1 MRRER
6 IIRAKYRVLCERE
19 SHILFAEIM
28 LAGRSKAADMY
39 EIVTG
44 LRKMNKEEDRLPQ
57 NLVFHQVV
65 VGQGGM
71 DGRKDAST
79 AGVPLKTIILA
90 TTAKEAARYH
100 TKGLYHSHGI
110 YPWCSVPKALLYN
123 PSFTRCRCLSSW
135 NNYLL

>member
-1 MRRER
+1 
-6 IIRAKYRVLCERE
+6 VLCERE

-28 LAGRSKAADMY
+28 LAGRSKPADMY

-44 LRKMNKEEDRLPQ
+44 LREMNKEEDRLPQ

-90 TTAKEAARYH
+90 TANRSTGMRRFLHFHRFSTYYFSRKYA
-100 TKGLYHSHGI
+100 LPSHS
-110 YPWCSVPKALLYN
+110 
-123 PSFTRCRCLSSW
+123 
-135 NNYLL
+135 